1 MAFDDPFKRGGKMV
15 TIKVREIKSDPGFGG
30 STPQGT
36 VTVSATIQSDDLGR
50 FGDRRPGF
58 ESRE

>member
-1 MAFDDPFKRGGKMV
+1 MV

-36 VTVSATIQSDDLGR
+36 VTVSAIIQSMNLVV
-50 FGDRRPGF
+50 
-58 ESRE
+58 